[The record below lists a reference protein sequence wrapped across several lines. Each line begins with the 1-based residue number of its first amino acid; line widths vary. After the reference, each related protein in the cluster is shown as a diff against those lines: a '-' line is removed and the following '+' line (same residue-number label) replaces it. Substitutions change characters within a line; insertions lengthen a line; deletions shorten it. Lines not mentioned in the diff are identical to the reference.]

1 MPSPVSLLRVVAL
14 AVVLASLPAGTALA
28 AKPEPET
35 VVRVELDLPASNG
48 LHAHLETSEK
58 EEVTLEVWRKREGI
72 YEGVSYE
79 VPGQVSEA
87 GLKVRFGRLGTID
100 AAFTPTETLDE
111 TEVSPGCS
119 GAPRTLREGVFTGT
133 ISFAGERGYVRIEAP
148 QVTGSM
154 SVIPDWKCPEEDG
167 MSPFEPIP
175 GMPQLA
181 ARDKGKERESASLLA
196 GSRGCACYFLAG
208 VHHRHS
214 GGRSIFYGAK
224 EERLAN
230 VEILRFLS
238 APGPASAFDYDH
250 EAGTARLDPPP
261 PFKGHAVLRSGG
273 RGREIWRSTIRFRLL
288 GTALLRTGGP
298 ASGAVLYPEYQF
310 D

>member
-1 MPSPVSLLRVVAL
+1 MPVFPRLVPIAAL
-14 AVVLASLPAGTALA
+14 AVLLA
-28 AKPEPET
+28 ALHAATAVAAGPESKT

-58 EEVTLEVWRKREGI
+58 EEVTLEIWRKREGT
-72 YEGVSYE
+72 YETVSYE
-79 VPGQVSEA
+79 VPGQVSET

-100 AAFTPTETLDE
+100 VAFTPTETLDE

-119 GAPRTLREGVFTGT
+119 GAPRTLREGVFAGT

-148 QVTGSM
+148 QAEGSM
-154 SVIPDWKCPEEDG
+154 SVIPVWTCPEEDG
-167 MSPFEPIP
+167 MSPFEPVP
-175 GMPQLA
+175 GVPQLA
-181 ARDKGKERESASLLA
+181 SRDQGEERESASLLA
-196 GSRGCACYFLAG
+196 GSRSCACYLLAG
-208 VHHRHS
+208 VHHRRS
-214 GGRSIFYGAK
+214 GGRSIFYGASV
-224 EERLAN
+224 ERLAN

-238 APGPASAFDYDH
+238 ARGPASAFDYDH

-261 PFKGHAVLRSGG
+261 PFKGHAVLRSDG

-298 ASGAVLYPEYQF
+298 ASGAALYPEYQF